1 MANNHD
7 IELLTYYTNP
17 QNPNYL
23 YILVVQKPIINT
35 GIVTVLT

>member
-7 IELLTYYTNP
+7 IEILTYYTNP

-23 YILVVQKPIINT
+23 YILVVENQ
-35 GIVTVLT
+35 L